1 MKKIS
6 LVVVAVVLLSVG
18 NVFAADNPRKA
29 GPEKTL
35 SVQIAELLN
44 DNPFVINKDITAI
57 VRFTLNS
64 KKEIVVLY
72 VDTDDKILEDFV
84 KSRLNYEKVDLSTA
98 NEGRY
103 YTVPVRFTAA

>member
-6 LVVVAVVLLSVG
+6 VVVVAVALLSVG

-35 SVQIAELLN
+35 SGQIAELLN
-44 DNPFVINKDITAI
+44 DNPFVIDKDITAT

-72 VDTDDKILEDFV
+72 VDTDDKILENFV
-84 KSRLNYEKVDLSTA
+84 KSRLNYEKVNLPDTK
-98 NEGRY
+98 EGRY
-103 YTVPVRFTAA
+103 YTVPVRITPA